1 MSNVRIHVECVTD
14 RFQVMQSIIPTTQ
27 VLYVKYLTVDVMI
40 VIAAVVNL
48 NNMVLFQNL

>member
-1 MSNVRIHVECVTD
+1 MLEFTLNVLLTDFRI
-14 RFQVMQSIIPTTQ
+14 MQSITPTTQ

>member
-1 MSNVRIHVECVTD
+1 MLEFTLNVLLTDFRI
-14 RFQVMQSIIPTTQ
+14 MQSIIPTTQ

>member
-1 MSNVRIHVECVTD
+1 MLEFTLNVLLTDFRI
-14 RFQVMQSIIPTTQ
+14 MQSIIPTTK